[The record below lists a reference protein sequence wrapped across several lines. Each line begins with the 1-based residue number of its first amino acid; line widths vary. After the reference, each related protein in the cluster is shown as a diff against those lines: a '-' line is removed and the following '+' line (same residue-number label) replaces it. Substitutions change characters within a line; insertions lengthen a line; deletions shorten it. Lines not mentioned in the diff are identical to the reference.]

1 MITTASAPGKIILFG
16 EHAVVYGEPAIAA
29 PVHQVTA
36 TAVVEDADHAGIL
49 LRAPDLSRDIWL
61 ADAPAD
67 HPLAAAVHT
76 FLRAADDL
84 PFPVPRSPFP
94 GLTITITS
102 TIPIASGLGSGAA
115 ITAALI
121 RALAGHLYRPELATD
136 AAVSRLTFEVERI
149 HHGTPSGIDNTV
161 VSYRRLVYFIRAGA
175 PIKARTEQ
183 VLALFTPGR
192 PLHLL
197 IGDTGL
203 HAPTRIPVGDVRR
216 LWEADPG
223 RMAPLFAACGEIA
236 AAARTALEAGAL
248 EEVGRL
254 MNANHACLQE
264 MTVSSPEL
272 DRLVAAARS
281 AGALGSKLS
290 GGGRGGNMI
299 ALVRR
304 DTAAAVS
311 AALREAGA
319 ARVLE
324 TVVGDGD

>member
-1 MITTASAPGKIILFG
+1 MKTTASAPGKIILFG

-76 FLRAADDL
+76 FLRAARTPDSQL
-84 PFPVPRSPFP
+84 PSPS
-94 GLTITITS
+94 LTITITS

-121 RALAGHLYRPELATD
+121 RALAVHLDRPELATD